1 MDKVDTTAWSDA
13 AGPPRVADRPG
24 GVPGG
29 VLGSV
34 PGSGSVRLHR
44 VLLCA
49 SVLLP
54 ALLFALAAWQN
65 HGDVLRENASMLTR
79 TAAVMQEHGR
89 KVMETAELA
98 LGEIDQ
104 RIEGQR
110 WAQIADPGTSEFLRR
125 LKAPLDQFVS
135 LWVADADGVMRAGS
149 QPWPPGSGIGTRS
162 FFQAQQRED
171 RGVQVGSLFSGM
183 ATATRSF
190 AIIQRRTTAGGRFDG
205 TIHAAASPAYFAGYY
220 AQAAPPI
227 AHAAMLVRADG
238 TILARDPPFP
248 GQDMADPGLLAN
260 LVAGSTAGRMAV
272 GANVPIRGHY
282 AARKVGRWPLYVVFA
297 VPHAVML
304 ERWHRNMQVY
314 GGVAGAVGLTLLLMS
329 WLALRRAKSEQAA
342 LARLQA
348 ESTQRLAAEQ
358 QLRHAQRMEAVGQ
371 LTGGVAHDFN
381 NLLTA
386 ILGNLEMIDRAAT
399 TGRGVEKIPRLA
411 GTAIKAVQRGAS
423 LTRSLLAFSR
433 KQQMRPR
440 AIDAN
445 ALLLDFLDLVR
456 QAVGT
461 GIAVVFEAAHDLEL
475 CIADPVELEAAVL
488 NLAINA
494 RDAMAGTGTLR
505 LRTGLHTLA
514 PHMLA
519 GNPEAQPGAF
529 VFIEVSDTGP
539 GMTPEVADK
548 AFEPFFT
555 TKPIGKGTGLG
566 LSQVFGFVRQLGGHV
581 TIACPPGHGAVITV
595 SLPVAPAAEP

>member
-1 MDKVDTTAWSDA
+1 MDKVDALAWGDATA
-13 AGPPRVADRPG
+13 PPRLAAVRPG
-24 GVPGG
+24 G
-29 VLGSV
+29 LA
-34 PGSGSVRLHR
+34 GSGSVRLHR

-49 SVLLP
+49 SMLLP

-65 HGDVLRENASMLTR
+65 HEDVLRENESTLSR

-89 KVMETAELA
+89 KVMETGDLA

-104 RIEGQR
+104 RIEGQS
-110 WAQIADPGTSEFLRR
+110 WAQIADLGTSEFLRR

-135 LWVADADGVMRAGS
+135 LWVADAEGVIRAGS
-149 QPWPPGSGIGTRS
+149 QPWPPGSGIGARS
-162 FFQAQQRED
+162 FFRDQQQAD
-171 RGVQVGSLFSGM
+171 LGVQVGPLFSGM
-183 ATATRSF
+183 ATRTRSF
-190 AIIQRRTTAGGRFDG
+190 AIIRRRTTPDGRFDG
-205 TIHAAASPAYFAGYY
+205 TIHAAASPAYFASYY

-227 AHAAMLVRADG
+227 DHAAMLVRADG
-238 TILARDPPFP
+238 MILARDPPAP
-248 GQDMADPGLLAN
+248 GQDMADADLLAD
-260 LVAGSTAGRMAV
+260 LAAGSTEGRMVA
-272 GANVPIRGHY
+272 GDAASIRGHY

-314 GGVAGAVGLTLLLMS
+314 GGVAGAVCLTLLLMS
-329 WLALRRAKSEQAA
+329 WLALRCAKSEQAA
-342 LARLQA
+342 LAELQA
-348 ESTQRLAAEQ
+348 ENTQRLAAEQ

-411 GTAIKAVQRGAS
+411 GTAMKAVQRGAS
-423 LTRSLLAFSR
+423 LTRALLAFSR
-433 KQQMRPR
+433 KQQMCPR

-445 ALLLDFLDLVR
+445 ALLNDFLDLVR
-456 QAVGT
+456 QAVGG
-461 GIAVVFEAAHDLEL
+461 GIAVVFEAAQGLAP

-494 RDAMAGTGTLR
+494 RDAMAGNGMLR
-505 LRTGLHTLA
+505 LRTGLHILGPDA
-514 PHMLA
+514 LV

-539 GMTPEVADK
+539 GMTPEVAEK

-566 LSQVFGFVRQLGGHV
+566 LSQVFGYVRQLGGHV
-581 TIACPPGHGAVITV
+581 TIACPPGHGAVITL
-595 SLPVAPAAEP
+595 SLPVAPMEA

>member
-1 MDKVDTTAWSDA
+1 MDKVDATAWGDA
-13 AGPPRVADRPG
+13 ATPPQVVAGRPG
-24 GVPGG
+24 G
-29 VLGSV
+29 SE
-34 PGSGSVRLHR
+34 GSGSVRLHR

-49 SVLLP
+49 SVLMP
-54 ALLFALAAWQN
+54 VLLFALAAWQN
-65 HGDVLRENASMLTR
+65 HRDVLRENESTLTR
-79 TAAVMQEHGR
+79 TAAVMQEHAR

-110 WAQIADPGTSEFLRR
+110 WAQIADVGTSEFLRR
-125 LKAPLDQFVS
+125 LKAPLDQFIS
-135 LWVADADGVMRAGS
+135 FWVADADGVIRAGS
-149 QPWPPGSGIGTRS
+149 QPWSPGSGIGARP
-162 FFQAQQRED
+162 FFQAQRQAD
-171 RGVQVGSLFSGM
+171 LGTQIGPLFNGV
-183 ATATRSF
+183 ATRTRSF
-190 AIIQRRTTAGGRFDG
+190 AIIQRRTTPDGRFDG
-205 TIHAAASPAYFAGYY
+205 TIHAAASPAYFASYY
-220 AQAAPPI
+220 AQMAPPI
-227 AHAAMLVRADG
+227 DHAAMLVRSDG
-238 TILARDPPFP
+238 MILARNPPAP
-248 GQDMADPGLLAN
+248 GHDMADPGLLAS
-260 LVAGSTAGRMAV
+260 LVAGGTEGRVTAGAT
-272 GANVPIRGHY
+272 APIRGHY

-304 ERWHRNMQVY
+304 ERWHHNMQVY

-342 LARLQA
+342 LAGMQA
-348 ESTQRLAAEQ
+348 ENTQRLAAEQ

-371 LTGGVAHDFN
+371 LTGGIAHDFN

-399 TGRGVEKIPRLA
+399 TGKGVEKIPRLA
-411 GTAIKAVQRGAS
+411 DTAMKAVQRGAS

-440 AIDAN
+440 ATDTN

-456 QAVGT
+456 QAAGG
-461 GIAVVFEAAHDLEL
+461 GIAVVFEAAHDLAP
-475 CIADPVELEAAVL
+475 CMADPVELEAAVL

-505 LRTGLHTLA
+505 LRTGLHTLG
-514 PHMLA
+514 PDTLA
-519 GNPEAQPGAF
+519 GNTEAQPGTF

-539 GMTPEVADK
+539 GMTPEVAGK

-566 LSQVFGFVRQLGGHV
+566 LSQVFGYVRQLGGHV
-581 TIACPPGHGAVITV
+581 TIACPPGHGAIITL
-595 SLPVAPAAEP
+595 SLPVAPAIES